1 MLVQRPVVRA
11 RSHRASIASI
21 VVSIAVSAC
30 AGGGGGESAPLTPTV
45 SPPSVAPPAQFAD
58 GTKSFGATSD
68 RNLAL
73 PLYGIS
79 LPFAAVVAP
88 GTIFAGRRLETDN
101 TVSVTFE
108 SAAGASR
115 SVRFAASAASPF
127 TGTSTDVDYLE
138 MRALGSTPTAL
149 DFVRFGALAFTSPT
163 DQAIAFYGGFETPA
177 GAGPVAGTLS
187 YVGTTGALDVRGP
200 TSTALSGSIHLEAD
214 FQSNTV
220 FGSINNLKTLNGAGA
235 VVGDYDYRFLLSNV
249 TIANAGGSRTFA
261 GALVAEKLSD
271 ASTVTSGNSIV
282 DGRFFGNTA
291 QEAGGVWQSD
301 AIGGR
306 QVWGSFGATTS
317 AVSGS
322 SSFLQSVGTPLTL
335 SDRTSFEVNV
345 ISNAVTAI
353 ASAPG
358 STVTPLANGG
368 LTFSGGALGTFNP
381 PGSATAPQLSTTAPY
396 VASTGATA
404 LTGATAGGGVPSLVY
419 LAERGTLSYA
429 RFGYWIDGSRVAA
442 NDVLEHSFFAGGVQT
457 PVGAMPSSGTATYV
471 GTTLGTVVDNTNAK
485 FDFAGKVNLV
495 ADFGAR
501 GVSGSIHSLVG
512 SSLPLTS
519 ITLGGGNIPVGA
531 NTFAG
536 TATALDGATTVGAG
550 SFNGRFYGPAA
561 NEAAG
566 TWTLDGGGGSLK
578 GWGSYG
584 AGR

>member
-1 MLVQRPVVRA
+1 MLVQRPSVRA
-11 RSHRASIASI
+11 RSHRASVAGI

-45 SPPSVAPPAQFAD
+45 SPPPVAPPAQFAD
-58 GTKSFGATSD
+58 GTRSFGATSD

-88 GTIFAGRRLETDN
+88 GSIFAGRRLETDN

-108 SAAGASR
+108 SAVGASR

-127 TGTSTDVDYLE
+127 TGTSADVDYLE
-138 MRALGSTPTAL
+138 ARALGTTPTAL
-149 DFVRFGALAFTSPT
+149 NFVLFGALAFTSPT
-163 DQAIAFYGGFETPA
+163 SQAVAFYGGFETPA
-177 GAGPVAGTLS
+177 GAGPMAGTRS

-200 TSTALSGSIHLEAD
+200 TSTALAGAIHLEAD

-220 FGSINNLKTLNGAGA
+220 FGSINNLKTLDGTGA
-235 VVGDYDYRFLLSNV
+235 VTGDYDYRFLLSNV

-261 GALVAEKLSD
+261 GALIAQKLDD
-271 ASTVTSGNSIV
+271 ASTVTNGTSIV

-306 QVWGSFGATTS
+306 QVWGSFGATTG
-317 AVSGS
+317 AVSGV
-322 SSFLQSVGTPLTL
+322 SSFLQSVNGPLSLFEQTTFEINLTTNAATP
-335 SDRTSFEVNV
+335 
-345 ISNAVTAI
+345 I
-353 ASAPG
+353 ASIAG
-358 STVTPLANGG
+358 TVTPLANGG
-368 LTFSGGALGTFNP
+368 LTFSNSVLGTFNP
-381 PGSATAPQLSTTAPY
+381 PGSATNPHLDSTTAFVPSSNA
-396 VASTGATA
+396 VA
-404 LTGATAGGGVPSLVY
+404 LTAATAGGTPSIVF

-429 RFGYWIDGSRVAA
+429 RFGYWIDTSRATPD
-442 NDVLEHSFFAGGVQT
+442 DVFVHNYFATGVQT
-457 PVGAMPSSGTATYV
+457 PFASVPTSGTANYA
-471 GTTLGTVVDNTNAK
+471 GTTVGKVVDSTNTA
-485 FDFAGKVNLV
+485 FDFFGKVNLV
-495 ADFGAR
+495 ANFGASTVA
-501 GVSGSIHSLVG
+501 GNVHSLTG
-512 SSLPLTS
+512 STPFPLSSLTLAGGT
-519 ITLGGGNIPVGA
+519 ITN

-566 TWTLDGGGGSLK
+566 TWTLDGSGGSLK